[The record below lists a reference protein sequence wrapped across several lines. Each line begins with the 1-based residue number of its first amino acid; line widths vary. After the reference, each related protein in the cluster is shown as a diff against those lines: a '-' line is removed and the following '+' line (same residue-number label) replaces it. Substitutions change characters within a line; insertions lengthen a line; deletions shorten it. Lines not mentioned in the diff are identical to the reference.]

1 MKQLMFLISTAGKS
15 KEQIKKEAWE
25 AFLKYQKVEAQVSE
39 EVSQPLLPQVQPNSS
54 ATPATTPP
62 VKTPRLSTEEFW
74 KLADTTSQYLGGAI
88 QITNYP
94 HTRKSKSLL
103 SREKLA
109 KRLYQE
115 LQARYTST
123 PTPPMTQ
130 KSTKQ
135 HPLGLPPTLKEYE
148 QQIRKQSA
156 DSSTSEKQTAGQPE
170 AMKTLE
176 VRFVPVKPQA
186 KPNK

>member
-1 MKQLMFLISTAGKS
+1 MFLISTAGKS
-15 KEQIKKEAWE
+15 KEQIKKEARD
-25 AFLKYQKVEAQVSE
+25 AFLKYQKVEAQVLQKMSHQKPQKKPQLQLQPKEKRDTSTLPHRLLIPFSLSAE
-39 EVSQPLLPQVQPNSS
+39 EALVAVKAHLRIKQANSS
-54 ATPATTPP
+54 VTPATTPP

-74 KLADTTSQYLGGAI
+74 KNHDTTKEHLGGAI

-94 HTRKSKSLL
+94 HTRKSKILL

-130 KSTKQ
+130 KSTEAQ
-135 HPLGLPPTLKEYE
+135 FL
-148 QQIRKQSA
+148 RK
-156 DSSTSEKQTAGQPE
+156 TTRYPK
-170 AMKTLE
+170 
-176 VRFVPVKPQA
+176 
-186 KPNK
+186 NKL